1 MEDICILV
9 LRKVTLSNVFEL
21 SSTTMSTKCVGCE
34 QNAHS
39 LNSVEGCL
47 RCVSSVLY
55 VLCQTV
61 LAATRGSLVL
71 FPLV

>member
-1 MEDICILV
+1 MEDTCNLV

-34 QNAHS
+34 QNTHS
-39 LNSVEGCL
+39 LNSFEGCL
-47 RCVSSVLY
+47 RCIRSVLY
-55 VLCQTV
+55 ALFQTV